1 MNRLQGVKDG
11 SWETNEESV
20 VESRQEVMMVETR
33 VLVALNRVVRG
44 IKARD

>member
-11 SWETNEESV
+11 SWEINEESI
-20 VESRQEVMMVETR
+20 VESRQEVMMAETR
-33 VLVALNRVVRG
+33 VLAALNRVVRG